1 MLLTES
7 NLSRRHGYNMVQ
19 PDRRKKVKK
28 SMGAIKHV
36 LGERKRKK
44 IAEHRAYLELQSK
57 FKGLMKDMD
66 LKSGDIWGEE
76 MEEAMHAEAKEMKL
90 EKVE

>member
-1 MLLTES
+1 
-7 NLSRRHGYNMVQ
+7 
-19 PDRRKKVKK
+19 
-28 SMGAIKHV
+28 
-36 LGERKRKK
+36 
-44 IAEHRAYLELQSK
+44 
-57 FKGLMKDMD
+57 MKDMD